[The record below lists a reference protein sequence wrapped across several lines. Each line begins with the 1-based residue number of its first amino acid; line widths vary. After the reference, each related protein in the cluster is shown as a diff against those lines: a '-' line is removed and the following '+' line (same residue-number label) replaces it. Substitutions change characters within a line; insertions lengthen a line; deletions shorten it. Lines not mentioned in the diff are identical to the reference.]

1 SITALHVTGWE
12 SEHDLRL
19 PSQIRPQGHDIIRT
33 WAFYTILRS
42 LALEGKKPWDSIM
55 VNGMVLGPDGHKM
68 SKSLGNVI
76 SPEEVT
82 TQYSADAF
90 RQWGAV
96 GGSTGSDVM
105 FRWKDV
111 VSASRFLQ
119 KMWSIYRFSMSHLKA
134 FEFGD
139 AENFPINSLLTI
151 DRWLLSKLNRLV
163 DTATKELDGYQFDST
178 FKAIRGFAWE
188 ILADNYL
195 ELVKGRL
202 YGNEPEGR
210 RAAQYVLYRTI
221 KTLSLLLAPFIPFFA
236 EELHSRFSNESVHTQ
251 AWPLVDK
258 SLISEEAEA
267 AGELIK
273 EITGEVRRY
282 KSELGLALNA
292 PLKKIEIYNANI
304 DTGDIAGAT
313 NSEVELM
320 EGAPSFEYVPVE
332 IKPNM
337 GILGPRFRKDAGA
350 IVKALKEEAP
360 SSLESHAASGKIVV
374 NVNGK
379 QIELEPE
386 AVEIRKEVISLGREV
401 DVLEVRRAIV
411 VIVR

>member
-1 SITALHVTGWE
+1 
-12 SEHDLRL
+12 
-19 PSQIRPQGHDIIRT
+19 
-33 WAFYTILRS
+33 
-42 LALEGKKPWDSIM
+42 
-55 VNGMVLGPDGHKM
+55 M

-119 KMWSIYRFSMSHLKA
+119 KMWSIYRFSMSHLKD
-134 FEFGD
+134 FGPED
-139 AENFPINSLLTI
+139 AKTFPTDSLLTI
-151 DRWLLSKLNRLV
+151 DKWLLSKLNRLV
-163 DTATKELDGYQFDST
+163 ETATKELDGYQFDST

-188 ILADNYL
+188 VLADNYL

-202 YGNEPEGR
+202 YGGKPEDR
-210 RAAQYVLYRTI
+210 RAAQYVLYKTI
-221 KTLSLLLAPFIPFFA
+221 STLSLLLAPFTPFFA
-236 EELHSRFSNESVHTQ
+236 EELYSRFSNESVHTQ
-251 AWPLVDK
+251 AWPSVDENF
-258 SLISEEAEA
+258 ISEEAEV

-273 EITGEVRRY
+273 EITSEVRRY
-282 KSELGLALNA
+282 KSDLGMALNA
-292 PLKKIEIYNANI
+292 PLKKIEIYNADI

-313 NSEVELM
+313 NSEVELI

-332 IKPNM
+332 VKPNM
-337 GILGPRFRKDAGA
+337 GLLGPRFRKDAGSV
-350 IVKALKEEAP
+350 VKALKAEDPAYIEAQ
-360 SSLESHAASGKIVV
+360 AASGKVAV
-374 NVNGK
+374 TVNGQ
-379 QIELEPE
+379 QIELESE
-386 AVEIRKEVISLGREV
+386 AVEIRKEVISGGREV
-401 DVLEVRRAIV
+401 DVLKVSSAIV